1 MSVPGKR
8 RSPTGKIES
17 EVKSLSDNFTNTP
30 ALDDRAFCR
39 SYRGHR
45 RDTAASLNMPC
56 KRRSAL
62 DFRGRFL
69 FARHACWGIRS
80 CYRRS
85 GKYNSARHS
94 YISNNK
100 GAGYGCSTY
109 ARNVFSLRLLIF
121 LFNKGNQHI
130 VVKSFF
136 LIPGIP
142 SFPGFFSGRNRCFSG
157 LR

>member
-1 MSVPGKR
+1 M
-8 RSPTGKIES
+8 
-17 EVKSLSDNFTNTP
+17 
-30 ALDDRAFCR
+30 
-39 SYRGHR
+39 
-45 RDTAASLNMPC
+45 
-56 KRRSAL
+56 
-62 DFRGRFL
+62 
-69 FARHACWGIRS
+69 RS

-121 LFNKGNQHI
+121 LFNKGNQYI

-136 LIPGIP
+136 LYLVFHLFRGSSLAGTGASPGCDDRVL
-142 SFPGFFSGRNRCFSG
+142 FLYNLNLLFSLF
-157 LR
+157 